1 MLLDMLL
8 IQNSTLP
15 WRCSYKIQIN
25 FCSHIYFKNVAC
37 CCILSLCSMPVGKN
51 FTNVKWVTSKQ
62 FVLVLQ
68 QGCLNLRNNFA
79 DNIKENCGRVDSL
92 KSDAEPL
99 LCEHKFIIYFQ
110 AQKRNTSTPQYC
122 NSVLINR
129 KKKNPRELY
138 HNTTPATTSQKGAGE
153 RGNLGEKKKSR
164 RASNLILHIQNN
176 KFYVM

>member
-1 MLLDMLL
+1 MLLNMLL

-62 FVLVLQ
+62 SVLVLQ

-110 AQKRNTSTPQYC
+110 AQKHNTSTPQYC

-129 KKKNPRELY
+129 KKKIQGNFTITLPQPLLPRKVQE
-138 HNTTPATTSQKGAGE
+138 KGE
-153 RGNLGEKKKSR
+153 ILGKKKKSR